1 MSNKIEY
8 FVKYS
13 VAPPPSRDYYGL
25 KILQDEVILYLWRI
39 SHGPHKGPIVH
50 RAKLIEFNQEKALQ
64 DEIRYA
70 FGRHL
75 LKHVKNIAEG
85 NRNTLLTLPK
95 NLIGRI
101 SRYLKF
107 TDIIKLSSLSH
118 VAYEVFNTDSIWQ
131 IFYKRDKKAEVSLE
145 EREKA
150 RIYGWKQLYKDRQ
163 MQTSIRDQK
172 NFSRVPVKLINDA
185 KTNQLLG
192 PTRTHTNTSNASKS
206 ISKTTSITNII
217 PKKRSESSS
226 TNLVTIPLSKT
237 MSDTRFRA
245 NIRNEKLIPQKKN
258 VGNASFTLNV
268 NEKHVKKEIASKT
281 IIKREPKNL
290 SKCDELSDKQQ
301 NKNKSEKYLNKID
314 NTSNA
319 KSITLSQES
328 KLKSSTSK
336 ISSSK
341 NTVGNAKS
349 SLDLTQNSPNK
360 IRSKIKTKPKKKIT
374 ATRSEIFNTDA
385 ALPKNSF
392 ENDNFDLADLIEAS
406 LKNIR
411 SPRSIFD
418 YDFSCIQQPDATK
431 KDILKIRNEIQSV
444 NKLNQLNPSRNTN
457 NFSNKMIRG
466 GEFLE
471 KLSERSES
479 FSEISNESLIN
490 DIKFVPDGDN
500 KSILLAE
507 KYRKAREDLQQSLDW
522 KRNMSVPSEDR
533 WEPYSEVNFRNKS
546 LNPKNVDNN
555 GEKYLISRR
564 PRNSS
569 LLKAYTSSSLESKK
583 NVGTHSFKNV
593 K

>member
-1 MSNKIEY
+1 
-8 FVKYS
+8 
-13 VAPPPSRDYYGL
+13 
-25 KILQDEVILYLWRI
+25 
-39 SHGPHKGPIVH
+39 
-50 RAKLIEFNQEKALQ
+50 
-64 DEIRYA
+64 
-70 FGRHL
+70 
-75 LKHVKNIAEG
+75 
-85 NRNTLLTLPK
+85 
-95 NLIGRI
+95 
-101 SRYLKF
+101 
-107 TDIIKLSSLSH
+107 
-118 VAYEVFNTDSIWQ
+118 
-131 IFYKRDKKAEVSLE
+131 
-145 EREKA
+145 
-150 RIYGWKQLYKDRQ
+150 
-163 MQTSIRDQK
+163 
-172 NFSRVPVKLINDA
+172 
-185 KTNQLLG
+185 
-192 PTRTHTNTSNASKS
+192 
-206 ISKTTSITNII
+206 
-217 PKKRSESSS
+217 
-226 TNLVTIPLSKT
+226 

-245 NIRNEKLIPQKKN
+245 NIKNEKLIPQKKN
-258 VGNASFTLNV
+258 EGNTNKLNV

-281 IIKREPKNL
+281 IIKRESKNL
-290 SKCDELSDKQQ
+290 SKCNELSDKQQ

-314 NTSNA
+314 NASNA

-360 IRSKIKTKPKKKIT
+360 TRSKIKTKFKKKI
-374 ATRSEIFNTDA
+374 TRSEIFNTDA
-385 ALPKNSF
+385 ALKNSF
-392 ENDNFDLADLIEAS
+392 EDDNFDLADLIEAS

-490 DIKFVPDGDN
+490 NIKFVPDGDN

-522 KRNMSVPSEDR
+522 KRNMSVPPEDR

-569 LLKAYTSSSLESKK
+569 PLKAYASSSLESKK
-583 NVGTHSFKNV
+583 NADTHSFKNV

>member
-1 MSNKIEY
+1 
-8 FVKYS
+8 
-13 VAPPPSRDYYGL
+13 
-25 KILQDEVILYLWRI
+25 
-39 SHGPHKGPIVH
+39 
-50 RAKLIEFNQEKALQ
+50 
-64 DEIRYA
+64 
-70 FGRHL
+70 
-75 LKHVKNIAEG
+75 
-85 NRNTLLTLPK
+85 
-95 NLIGRI
+95 
-101 SRYLKF
+101 
-107 TDIIKLSSLSH
+107 
-118 VAYEVFNTDSIWQ
+118 
-131 IFYKRDKKAEVSLE
+131 
-145 EREKA
+145 
-150 RIYGWKQLYKDRQ
+150 
-163 MQTSIRDQK
+163 
-172 NFSRVPVKLINDA
+172 
-185 KTNQLLG
+185 
-192 PTRTHTNTSNASKS
+192 
-206 ISKTTSITNII
+206 
-217 PKKRSESSS
+217 
-226 TNLVTIPLSKT
+226 

-245 NIRNEKLIPQKKN
+245 NIKNEKLIPQKKN
-258 VGNASFTLNV
+258 VGHASSTLNV

-301 NKNKSEKYLNKID
+301 NKNKSEKYFNKTD

-319 KSITLSQES
+319 KSIALSQES

-349 SLDLTQNSPNK
+349 SLDLTQNFPNK
-360 IRSKIKTKPKKKIT
+360 TRSKTKAKPKKKIT

-392 ENDNFDLADLIEAS
+392 EDDNFDLADLIEAS

-431 KDILKIRNEIQSV
+431 KDVLKIRNEIQSV
-444 NKLNQLNPSRNTN
+444 NKLNQLKPSRNTN

-500 KSILLAE
+500 KSLLLAE

-522 KRNMSVPSEDR
+522 KRNMSVAPKDR
-533 WEPYSEVNFRNKS
+533 WEPYSDVNFWNKS

-555 GEKYLISRR
+555 GEKSLISQGPSRT
-564 PRNSS
+564 SS
-569 LLKAYTSSSLESKK
+569 LLKAYASNSLENKK
-583 NVGTHSFKNV
+583 NVATHSFKNV